1 MYFIYIWLMFIIC
14 ELLFKQSIYFDM
26 TSLNAL
32 IFALISSI
40 LSILFSI
47 FIINISLV
55 TTRYCKK
62 FSITLIVSYLVF
74 ISFAIISELFIG
86 DIANALTNNSS
97 IANSFSIFN
106 MIYLDGNVIVISIY
120 SIILLIVSFLVVF
133 KVYKGKEIVLREY
146 E

>member
-26 TSLNAL
+26 TNLNAL

-40 LSILFSI
+40 SSILFSI

>member
-1 MYFIYIWLMFIIC
+1 
-14 ELLFKQSIYFDM
+14 M
-26 TSLNAL
+26 TNLNAL

-133 KVYKGKEIVLREY
+133 KVYKDKEIVLREY

>member
-26 TSLNAL
+26 TNLNAL

-133 KVYKGKEIVLREY
+133 KVYKDKEIVLREY